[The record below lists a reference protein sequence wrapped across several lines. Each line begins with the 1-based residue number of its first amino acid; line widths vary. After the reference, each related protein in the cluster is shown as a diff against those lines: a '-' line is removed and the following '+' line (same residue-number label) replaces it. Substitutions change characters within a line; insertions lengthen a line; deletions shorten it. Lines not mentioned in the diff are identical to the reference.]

1 MAYVN
6 SFAVQNYVNHFII
19 SSSVLLS
26 RTFVFPSLHFIL
38 FIHIFHHSIFCFPSR
53 PSFLP
58 YLFTHFLAFM
68 HIN

>member
-1 MAYVN
+1 MACVN
-6 SFAVQNYVNHFII
+6 SFTVRNYVNYFYYFCI
-19 SSSVLLS
+19 SLSVAYICLS
-26 RTFVFPSLHFIL
+26 VSPFYPI
-38 FIHIFHHSIFCFPSR
+38 IHIFHHSISCFPSR